1 MVRGRQVNQSRA
13 VAYLRVSTEEQA
25 LGAPAQKEA
34 IRRWAKASGV
44 EVVSWHTDQGVS
56 GAAPLDKRPALLDAL
71 ESLAQSG
78 AGLLVVA
85 KRDRLA
91 RDVMVAGFIELQAR
105 RRGARVV
112 SAAGEGTEGDDPT
125 AQLMRTIVDAFA
137 EYERGIIRARTAA
150 ALAVKRSRGEL
161 TGKCPFGMRV
171 GKDGKTLEPEPGEQ
185 AVIARALRLSK
196 KLSIRAVAAKLAA
209 EGHRGRK
216 GLPISKGTVE
226 AILKRANA

>member
-1 MVRGRQVNQSRA
+1 MVRKRPTNQARA

-34 IRRWAKASGV
+34 IRRWAKSAGV
-44 EVVSWHTDQGVS
+44 EVVSWHTDQGIS
-56 GAAPLDKRPALLDAL
+56 GAAPIEKRPALLDAL
-71 ESLAQSG
+71 ESLTQSN

-91 RDVMVAGFIELQAR
+91 RDVMVAGFLDLQAR
-105 RRGARVV
+105 RRGARIV

-137 EYERGIIRARTAA
+137 EYERGIIRARTTA
-150 ALAVKRSRGEL
+150 ALAIKRARGER
-161 TGKCPFGMRV
+161 TGKVPFGM
-171 GKDGKTLEPEPGEQ
+171 KLAADGRMLEPHPEEQ
-185 AVIARALRLSK
+185 AAVQRILTLSK
-196 KLSIRAVAAKLAA
+196 TLSIRAVAAQVAA
-209 EGHRGRK
+209 EGHVGRA

-226 AILKRANA
+226 AILKRPSA